1 MPKQIKKKIQ
11 KPTLVEEDIGTMFE
25 KLKETVERRQNQIVV
40 AAVVLIVAVVS
51 IVGII
56 LYKGSVRDEAIR
68 LEYDGYKNYTGLYL
82 EVPVPEKERVEK
94 ALVSFRKAYEISG
107 SPFSLYYV
115 ANCQYEL
122 EKYDEAIASLRELNQ
137 KFPDDERFVPLSY
150 YKMAMAALKMGNSEE
165 ALKSFRVLA
174 NYRTDSFK
182 DLALMESARILEQ
195 TNRSEE
201 AMKMYEAVARGF
213 PDSAFSQEAML
224 RAGIENITDLE
235 KDIKKDTDAK

>member
-1 MPKQIKKKIQ
+1 MPKPIKKKIQ
-11 KPTLVEEDIGTMFE
+11 KPTLVEEDIGTVFE
-25 KLKETVERRQNQIVV
+25 KVKETVERRQKQIVV
-40 AAVVLIVAVVS
+40 AVVVLVVTVVS

-56 LYKGSVRDEAIR
+56 LYKGSVRDEALR
-68 LEYDGYKNYTGLYL
+68 LEYEGYKSYTGLYL

-94 ALVSFRKAYEISG
+94 ALVSFRKAYEIGG

-137 KFPDDERFVPLSY
+137 RFPDDERFVPLSY
-150 YKMAMAALKMGNSEE
+150 YKMAMASLKMGNAEE
-165 ALKSFRVLA
+165 ALKAFSVLA

-213 PDSAFSQEAML
+213 PDSPLSQEAML
-224 RAGIENITDLE
+224 KAGIENITDLE